1 MGLRDLSKA
10 SVAATKVDER
20 PAPAMFKQYREAD
33 GRFYFKLVQGDR
45 VLLQSAGFDAPRDA
59 GQRVAALKQAG
70 RLDDESLLADGVSR
84 EDVDAAL
91 AAMAEAAA

>member
-1 MGLRDLSKA
+1 M
-10 SVAATKVDER
+10 
-20 PAPAMFKQYREAD
+20 
-33 GRFYFKLVQGDR
+33 
-45 VLLQSAGFDAPRDA
+45 LLQSAGFDAPRDA